1 VEKKTFY
8 LSLITLHF
16 QNSAEKGARKMLD
29 FRLDEEQKMLTDA
42 IARYAN
48 ERMRKVFRDAEEDGR
63 IPPEVIK
70 AGWELGILPTGLPE
84 AYGGFGEYTALTGV
98 LASEA
103 LAWGDLAIAL
113 NVMVPNLVA
122 IPVMLCGTEMQKET
136 YLPRFCDEQ
145 MPAMTA
151 ALTEP
156 LVKFD
161 PYRLKTTAVRD
172 GNEYVLNGTKTVVP
186 LADNAELILVYANED
201 SQTQAFLVL
210 TETAGLTVDKKAKL
224 MGINGL
230 PTFTL
235 TLSDCRIPVENKL
248 GGEQGINFGLIL
260 NHSRVAL
267 GAAAVGVAR
276 AGYEY
281 ALEYAK
287 QRVQFGEPIAHK
299 QSIAFMLAD
308 MATDIDEA
316 RLLVW
321 EAAWQMDRGE
331 DITRDAALM
340 KKRVDE
346 IVVLVADRA
355 LQVLGGYGY
364 IREYPVELW
373 LRNARGFVSFDGL
386 AIV

>member
-1 VEKKTFY
+1 
-8 LSLITLHF
+8 
-16 QNSAEKGARKMLD
+16 MLD

-42 IARYAN
+42 IARYAK

-63 IPPEVIK
+63 IPPEVVQ

-98 LASEA
+98 LASEE

-122 IPVMLCGTEMQKET
+122 IPVMLAGTEAQKET
-136 YLPRFCDEQ
+136 YLPQFCEDK

-151 ALTEP
+151 AMTEP
-156 LVKFD
+156 LVRFD

-172 GNEYVLNGTKTVVP
+172 GAEYVLNGTKTAVP
-186 LADNAELILVYANED
+186 LADTAELILVYANED
-201 SQTQAFLVL
+201 GQTQAFLVP
-210 TETAGLTVDKKAKL
+210 TETAGLTVDEKAKL
-224 MGINGL
+224 MGIKGL
-230 PTFTL
+230 PTFKVTL
-235 TLSDCRIPVENKL
+235 ADCRISAESKL
-248 GGEQGINFGLIL
+248 GGDEGIDFSLIL

-281 ALEYAK
+281 ALDYAK

-321 EAAWQMDRGE
+321 EAAWQMDRGKV
-331 DITRDAALM
+331 ITRDAALM
-340 KKRVDE
+340 KQRVDE

-373 LRNARGFVSFDGL
+373 LRNARGFVSFDGM

>member
-1 VEKKTFY
+1 
-8 LSLITLHF
+8 
-16 QNSAEKGARKMLD
+16 
-29 FRLDEEQKMLTDA
+29 
-42 IARYAN
+42 
-48 ERMRKVFRDAEEDGR
+48 MRKVFRDAEEDGR
-63 IPPEVIK
+63 IPPEVVQ

-122 IPVMLCGTEMQKET
+122 IPVMLAGTEAQKEA
-136 YLPRFCDEQ
+136 YLPQFCDET

-156 LVKFD
+156 VVRFD
-161 PYRLKTTAVRD
+161 PYQLKTTAVRQGD
-172 GNEYVLNGTKTVVP
+172 EYVLNGTKTAVP
-186 LADNAELILVYANED
+186 LAETAELILVYATED
-201 SQTQAFLVL
+201 GQTQAFLVPAN
-210 TETAGLTVDKKAKL
+210 TAGLTVDGKARL
-224 MGINGL
+224 MGIKAL
-230 PTFTL
+230 PTFVVTL
-235 TLSDCRIPVENKL
+235 ADCRIPAHNKL
-248 GGEQGINFGLIL
+248 GGDDGIDFGLIL
-260 NHSRVAL
+260 NHGRVAL

-281 ALEYAK
+281 ALDYAK
-287 QRVQFGEPIAHK
+287 QRVQFDEPIAHR

-321 EAAWQMDRGE
+321 ETAWQMDQGN
-331 DITRDAALM
+331 DVTRDATLM
-340 KKRVDE
+340 KQRVDD
-346 IVVLVADRA
+346 IVVQVADRA

-373 LRNARGFVSFDGL
+373 LRNARGFASFDGL

>member
-1 VEKKTFY
+1 
-8 LSLITLHF
+8 
-16 QNSAEKGARKMLD
+16 MLD

-42 IARYAN
+42 IARYAK

-63 IPPEVIK
+63 IPPEVVQ

-98 LASEA
+98 LASEE

-122 IPVMLCGTEMQKET
+122 IPVMLAGTEAQKET
-136 YLPRFCDEQ
+136 YLPQFCDDK

-151 ALTEP
+151 AMTEP
-156 LVKFD
+156 LVRFD

-172 GNEYVLNGTKTVVP
+172 GSIYVLNGTKTAVP
-186 LADNAELILVYANED
+186 LADTAELILVYANED
-201 SQTQAFLVL
+201 GQTQAFLVP
-210 TETAGLTVDKKAKL
+210 TETAGLTVDEKAKL
-224 MGINGL
+224 MGIKGL
-230 PTFTL
+230 PTFKVTL
-235 TLSDCRIPVENKL
+235 ANCRISAESKL
-248 GGEQGINFGLIL
+248 GGDEGIDFSLIL

-281 ALEYAK
+281 ALDYAK

-331 DITRDAALM
+331 VITRDAALM
-340 KKRVDE
+340 KQRVDE

-373 LRNARGFVSFDGL
+373 LRNARGFVSFDGM

>member
-1 VEKKTFY
+1 
-8 LSLITLHF
+8 
-16 QNSAEKGARKMLD
+16 MLD

-42 IARYAN
+42 IARYAK

-63 IPPEVIK
+63 IPPEVVQ

-98 LASEA
+98 LASEE

-122 IPVMLCGTEMQKET
+122 IPVMLAGTGAQKET
-136 YLPRFCDEQ
+136 YLPQFCEDK

-151 ALTEP
+151 AMTEP
-156 LVKFD
+156 LVRFD

-172 GNEYVLNGTKTVVP
+172 GAEYVLNGTKTAVP
-186 LADNAELILVYANED
+186 LADTAELILVYANED
-201 SQTQAFLVL
+201 GQTQAFLVP
-210 TETAGLTVDKKAKL
+210 TETAGLTVDEKAKL
-224 MGINGL
+224 MGIKGL
-230 PTFTL
+230 PTFKVTL
-235 TLSDCRIPVENKL
+235 ADCRIPAESKL
-248 GGEQGINFGLIL
+248 GGDEGIDFSLIL

-281 ALEYAK
+281 ALDYAK

-321 EAAWQMDRGE
+321 EAAWQMDRGKV
-331 DITRDAALM
+331 ITRDAALM
-340 KKRVDE
+340 KQRVDE

-373 LRNARGFVSFDGL
+373 LRNARGFVSFDGM